1 MIQPQTQFLDL
12 YRAGMRTAS
21 DIAKAS
27 LESAEKLQNRQLQMV
42 RGALD
47 ENSRSAAELAQ
58 VKSLDELM
66 ALQTR
71 LAGSQIERWMDFWS
85 GMWRAAGDNQSAM
98 IGQLQSQ
105 ADQLRER
112 FRETYDLTA
121 RTTESV
127 ARLAASQAHNVG
139 SGAREPAHQGRQA
152 AERKSA

>member
-42 RGALD
+42 RGALE

-127 ARLAASQAHNVG
+127 ARLAASQTQGAG
-139 SGAREPAHQGRQA
+139 SAAREAAQHARQA
-152 AERKSA
+152 GERKSA